1 MNPMEQGVGPVMPEA
16 VCQVPAR
23 VARDGPDG
31 GLRAVLRVLH
41 TCCRLA
47 LLVACVAV
55 VLVLSPLLLLLG
67 ACARWLPL
75 PVRGVTR
82 LALLYGT
89 YLLTCEVSAVVND
102 VGFHVSRRRTPLD
115 PSEHRARCTTL
126 VRRSTGLFFGP
137 GLRAIGVR
145 VHWPEPPLLDPERPV
160 VILLRHAGL
169 LNMQLGIHLA
179 TDVLRRRPYGV
190 CKSAAACLP
199 GAAALL
205 RLTSVIPLRWNAE
218 GRARAAREFASMGP
232 RLGRDAAVILPE
244 GTNFSTRRRWA
255 RIAYLRRSGR
265 HDLATAAEAMPH
277 VMPPLARGAGALL
290 ATAPDAQVLVVG
302 HTGLEDVLP
311 WRLGPGYSSHDEVA
325 LHVSWRSF
333 APEEVPRDPEGFE
346 AWLYER
352 WRELDAWV
360 LATRRGRTVKAGRT
374 DRVDWDDPPP
384 R

>member
-1 MNPMEQGVGPVMPEA
+1 MNPMEQGVGPAMPEA
-16 VCQVPAR
+16 VCQVPAHT
-23 VARDGPDG
+23 ARGGLED
-31 GLRAVLRVLH
+31 GLRAVLRALH
-41 TCCRLA
+41 TCGRLA
-47 LLVACVAV
+47 LLVACVLV
-55 VLVLSPLLLLLG
+55 VLGLSPLLLILG
-67 ACARWLPL
+67 ACGRRLPP
-75 PVRGVTR
+75 PVRGATR

-89 YLLTCEVSAVVND
+89 YLLTCEVSAVLND
-102 VGFHVSRRRTPLD
+102 IGFHASRRRTPLG
-115 PSEHRARCTTL
+115 PSEHHALCLNL

-145 VHWPEPPLLDPERPV
+145 VHWPEPPLLEPERPV
-160 VILLRHAGL
+160 VVLLRHAGL

-179 TDVLRRRPYGV
+179 TGVLRRRPYGV

-205 RLTSVIPLRWNAE
+205 RLTSVMPLRWNAE
-218 GRARAAREFASMGP
+218 GRARAAREFAAMGP

-277 VMPPLARGAGALL
+277 VLPPLARGAGALL

-311 WRLGPGYSSHDEVA
+311 WRLGPGYSSHDETA
-325 LHVSWRSF
+325 LHISWRSF
-333 APEEVPRDPEGFE
+333 APEEVPRDPDGFE
-346 AWLYER
+346 TWLYER

-360 LATRRGRTVKAGRT
+360 LATRTGRVGRVGRT
-374 DRVDWDDPPP
+374 DRVDWDDPP
-384 R
+384 RR